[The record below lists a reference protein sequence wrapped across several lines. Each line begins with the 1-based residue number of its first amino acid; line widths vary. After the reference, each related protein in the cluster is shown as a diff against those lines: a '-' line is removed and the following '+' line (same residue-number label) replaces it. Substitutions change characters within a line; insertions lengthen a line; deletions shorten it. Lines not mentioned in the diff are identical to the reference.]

1 MRKRTKRIKSLILV
15 CVVLCSAYL
24 IIPVVNAAEVGVE
37 KVSVSCVQLRD
48 EAVAWLN
55 AQEGARYN
63 LDGSYG
69 SQCSDFTSAY
79 VNYVLTGDP
88 YGGRIGVYNA
98 KEYSNAGLYLCDWQ
112 VIQNTASFVPEPGD
126 IFVVTG
132 ADPTYGHTGVVI
144 SSDVNNATVA
154 D

>member
-1 MRKRTKRIKSLILV
+1 MKKAISSLLVITTILSI
-15 CVVLCSAYL
+15 LMFAPNS
-24 IIPVVNAAEVGVE
+24 ITAAEVDSE
-37 KVSVSCVQLRD
+37 KVSASCVKTRD

-63 LDGSYG
+63 VDGSYG

-79 VNYVLTGDP
+79 VNYVLTGNP

-98 KEYSNAGLYLCDWQ
+98 KEYANAGLYPSDWQ

-132 ADPTYGHTGVVI
+132 ADPTRYPRI
-144 SSDVNNATVA
+144 SLSVGGIYENPT
-154 D
+154 

>member
-1 MRKRTKRIKSLILV
+1 M
-15 CVVLCSAYL
+15 LCSVYL
-24 IIPVVNAAEVGVE
+24 IIPAVNAAEVGGE
-37 KVSVSCVQLRD
+37 KVSASCVKSRD
-48 EAVAWLN
+48 EAVTWLN

-98 KEYSNAGLYLCDWQ
+98 KEYANAGLYPSDWQ